1 MAVWLKKPVKTMTF
15 EEAVKVI
22 QVAERARQG
31 RFRAAFMKRIY
42 LEDKRARQ
50 TKSQVETGPSP
61 DDAATCIQKVKS
73 LI

>member
-1 MAVWLKKPVKTMTF
+1 MTL

-31 RFRAAFMKRIY
+31 RCRAKFMKKIY
-42 LEDKRARQ
+42 LAEKKERQ
-50 TKSQVETGPSP
+50 TKPQVQMGPNP